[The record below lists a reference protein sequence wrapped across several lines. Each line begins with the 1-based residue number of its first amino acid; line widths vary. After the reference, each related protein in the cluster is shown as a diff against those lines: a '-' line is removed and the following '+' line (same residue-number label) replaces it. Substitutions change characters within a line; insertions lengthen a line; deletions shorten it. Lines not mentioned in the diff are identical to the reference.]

1 MRFGAIFVL
10 VALLAVTTP
19 VIFAEELSLEMVL
32 EVPAPP
38 TNLIASSGLPID
50 LSWTASP
57 EPNPNT
63 PLTHYSIERSVN
75 GGVTWSVLSANIGNV
90 QNFIDS
96 DVVIGS
102 VYDYRVKAHNKVGD
116 SISSNISTATAIIKD
131 SEKIRNI
138 GAKVG
143 ETALYVEPELEKELE
158 TEFEHYILT
167 QDDLRG
173 LFDRYWKIINVDTD
187 LSDTEFLSSTVI
199 IRDGER
205 EFDPVYKKNKIP
217 AITVEIYQFEFGS
230 DQEDFWF
237 VDEYEQSISDLAS
250 ISGFSETTGDCF
262 FENSIEGGM
271 SGCSYEN
278 IIIQVT
284 TFDLYE
290 KHLRTIKKDVRLE
303 SEPTLKVLNKVI
315 EKINDFKGR
324 DHGVGVVNVLL
335 DEIEQR
341 QIAAK
346 DAVKEKHN
354 NENYVDM
361 ENNFGIDQDKKF
373 KEINKNTDPEDS
385 LRDGINYFSC
395 KKDDFG
401 VVSIAGEFAN
411 GVGFVNSAKI
421 TISLTDGN
429 GDIIISDSNNF
440 DQIEKYDTRKFVAY
454 VNTDENFNDCSVEIK
469 SDDGSMIYKRSI
481 RN

>member
-1 MRFGAIFVL
+1 MKFGAIFVL

-19 VIFAEELSLEMVL
+19 VIFAEEPSSEMIL
-32 EVPAPP
+32 EVPAAP

-50 LSWTASP
+50 LNWTASQ
-57 EPNPNT
+57 EPNPDT
-63 PLTHYSIERSVN
+63 PVTHYSIERSVN
-75 GGVTWSVLSANIGNV
+75 DGVSWNILSANVGNV

-96 DVVIGS
+96 DIVIGN
-102 VYDYRVKAHNKVGD
+102 VYDYRIKAHNKVGD
-116 SISSNISTATAIIKD
+116 SIPSNISTATAIIKD
-131 SEKIRNI
+131 SEKIRNT

-143 ETALYVEPELEKELE
+143 ETAVYVEPELEKELE

-173 LFDRYWKIINVDTD
+173 LFDRYWKIIKVDTD

-324 DHGVGVVNVLL
+324 DHGVDVVNVLL
-335 DEIEQR
+335 DKIDR
-341 QIAAK
+341 NQIVGK
-346 DAVKEKHN
+346 DLK
-354 NENYVDM
+354 
-361 ENNFGIDQDKKF
+361 QDKEF
-373 KEINKNTDPEDS
+373 KEIDTNTDPEDS

-411 GVGFVNSAKI
+411 GVGFVDGAKI

-429 GDIIISDSNNF
+429 DDIIISDSNNF

-454 VNTDENFNDCSVEIK
+454 VKTNERFNDCNVEIK
-469 SDDGSMIYKRSI
+469 SDDGSLVYERSI
-481 RN
+481 KN

>member
-57 EPNPNT
+57 EPNPDM
-63 PLTHYSIERSVN
+63 PVTHYSIEKSVN

-131 SEKIRNI
+131 SEKIRNT

-143 ETALYVEPELEKELE
+143 ETAVYVEPELEKELE

-173 LFDRYWKIINVDTD
+173 LFDRYWKIIKVDTD

-230 DQEDFWF
+230 DQEDFWL

-324 DHGVGVVNVLL
+324 DHGVDVVNVLL
-335 DEIEQR
+335 DKIDR
-341 QIAAK
+341 NQIVGK
-346 DAVKEKHN
+346 DLK
-354 NENYVDM
+354 
-361 ENNFGIDQDKKF
+361 QDKEF
-373 KEINKNTDPEDS
+373 KEIDTNTDPEDS

-411 GVGFVNSAKI
+411 GVGFVDGAKI

-429 GDIIISDSNNF
+429 DDIIISDSNNF

-454 VNTDENFNDCSVEIK
+454 VKTNERFNDCNVEIK
-469 SDDGSMIYKRSI
+469 SDDGSLVYERSI
-481 RN
+481 KN

>member
-57 EPNPNT
+57 EPNPDM
-63 PLTHYSIERSVN
+63 PVTHYSIEKSVN

-116 SISSNISTATAIIKD
+116 SIPSNISTATAIIKD

-187 LSDTEFLSSTVI
+187 LSDTEFLSSTII

-324 DHGVGVVNVLL
+324 DHGVDVVNVLL
-335 DEIEQR
+335 DKIDR
-341 QIAAK
+341 NQIVGK
-346 DAVKEKHN
+346 DLK
-354 NENYVDM
+354 
-361 ENNFGIDQDKKF
+361 QDKEF
-373 KEINKNTDPEDS
+373 KEIDTNTDPEDS

-411 GVGFVNSAKI
+411 GVGFVDGAKI
-421 TISLTDGN
+421 TISLTDEN
-429 GDIIISDSNNF
+429 DDIIISDSNNF

-454 VNTDENFNDCSVEIK
+454 VKTNERFNDCNVEIK
-469 SDDGSMIYKRSI
+469 SDDGSLVYERSI
-481 RN
+481 KN

>member
-57 EPNPNT
+57 EPNPDM
-63 PLTHYSIERSVN
+63 PVTHYSIEKSVN

-173 LFDRYWKIINVDTD
+173 LFDRYLKIINVDTD
-187 LSDTEFLSSTVI
+187 LSDTEFLSSTII

-324 DHGVGVVNVLL
+324 DHGVDVVNVLL
-335 DEIEQR
+335 DEIER
-341 QIAAK
+341 KQIVGK
-346 DAVKEKHN
+346 DLK
-354 NENYVDM
+354 
-361 ENNFGIDQDKKF
+361 QDKEF
-373 KEINKNTDPEDS
+373 KEIDTNTDPEDS

-411 GVGFVNSAKI
+411 GVGFVDGAKI

-454 VNTDENFNDCSVEIK
+454 VKTNERFNDCNVEIK
-469 SDDGSMIYKRSI
+469 SDDGSLVYERSI
-481 RN
+481 KN

>member
-57 EPNPNT
+57 EPNPDM
-63 PLTHYSIERSVN
+63 PVTHYSIEKSVN

-187 LSDTEFLSSTVI
+187 LSDTEFLSSTII

-324 DHGVGVVNVLL
+324 DHGVDVVNVLL
-335 DEIEQR
+335 DKIDR
-341 QIAAK
+341 NQIVGK
-346 DAVKEKHN
+346 DLK
-354 NENYVDM
+354 
-361 ENNFGIDQDKKF
+361 QDKEF
-373 KEINKNTDPEDS
+373 KEIDTNTDPEDS

-411 GVGFVNSAKI
+411 GVGFVDGAKI
-421 TISLTDGN
+421 TISLTGN
-429 GDIIISDSNNF
+429 DDIIISDSNNF

-454 VNTDENFNDCSVEIK
+454 VKTNERFNDCNVEIK
-469 SDDGSMIYKRSI
+469 SDDGSLVYERSI
-481 RN
+481 KN

>member
-1 MRFGAIFVL
+1 MKFGAIFVL

-19 VIFAEELSLEMVL
+19 VIFAEEPSSEMIL
-32 EVPAPP
+32 EVPAAP

-50 LSWTASP
+50 LNWTASQ
-57 EPNPNT
+57 EPNPDT
-63 PLTHYSIERSVN
+63 PVTHYSIERSVN
-75 GGVTWSVLSANIGNV
+75 DGVSWNILSANVGNV

-96 DVVIGS
+96 DIVIGN
-102 VYDYRVKAHNKVGD
+102 VYDYRIKAHNKVGD
-116 SISSNISTATAIIKD
+116 SIPSNISTATAIIKD
-131 SEKIRNI
+131 SEKIRNT

-143 ETALYVEPELEKELE
+143 ETAVYVEPELEKELE

-173 LFDRYWKIINVDTD
+173 LFDRYWKIIKVDTD

-230 DQEDFWF
+230 DQEDFWL

-324 DHGVGVVNVLL
+324 DHGVDVVNVLL
-335 DEIEQR
+335 DKIDR
-341 QIAAK
+341 NQIVGK
-346 DAVKEKHN
+346 DLK
-354 NENYVDM
+354 
-361 ENNFGIDQDKKF
+361 QDKEF
-373 KEINKNTDPEDS
+373 KEIDTNTDPEDS

-411 GVGFVNSAKI
+411 GVGFVDGAKI

-429 GDIIISDSNNF
+429 DDIIISDSNNF

-454 VNTDENFNDCSVEIK
+454 VKTNERFNDCNVEIK
-469 SDDGSMIYKRSI
+469 SDDGSLVYERSI
-481 RN
+481 KN

>member
-57 EPNPNT
+57 EPNPDM
-63 PLTHYSIERSVN
+63 PVTHYSIEKSVN

-187 LSDTEFLSSTVI
+187 LSDTEFLSSTII

-250 ISGFSETTGDCF
+250 ISGFSDTTGDCF
-262 FENSIEGGM
+262 FESSIEGGM

-324 DHGVGVVNVLL
+324 DHGVDVVNVLL
-335 DEIEQR
+335 DKIDR
-341 QIAAK
+341 NQIVGK
-346 DAVKEKHN
+346 DLK
-354 NENYVDM
+354 
-361 ENNFGIDQDKKF
+361 QDKEF
-373 KEINKNTDPEDS
+373 KEIDTNTDPEDS

-411 GVGFVNSAKI
+411 GVGFVDGAKI

-429 GDIIISDSNNF
+429 DDIIISDSNNF

-454 VNTDENFNDCSVEIK
+454 VKTNERFNDCNVEIK
-469 SDDGSMIYKRSI
+469 SDDGSLVYERSI
-481 RN
+481 KN

>member
-50 LSWTASP
+50 LNWTASQ
-57 EPNPNT
+57 EPNPDT
-63 PLTHYSIERSVN
+63 PVTHYSIERSVN
-75 GGVTWSVLSANIGNV
+75 DGVSWNILSANVGNV

-187 LSDTEFLSSTVI
+187 LSDTEFLSSTII

-324 DHGVGVVNVLL
+324 DHGVDVVNVLL
-335 DEIEQR
+335 DKIDR
-341 QIAAK
+341 NQIVGK
-346 DAVKEKHN
+346 DLK
-354 NENYVDM
+354 
-361 ENNFGIDQDKKF
+361 QDKEF
-373 KEINKNTDPEDS
+373 KEIDTNTDPEDS

-411 GVGFVNSAKI
+411 GVGFVDGAKI

-429 GDIIISDSNNF
+429 DDIIISDSNNF

-454 VNTDENFNDCSVEIK
+454 VKTNERFNDCNVEIK
-469 SDDGSMIYKRSI
+469 SDDGSLVYERSI
-481 RN
+481 KN

>member
-57 EPNPNT
+57 EPNPDM
-63 PLTHYSIERSVN
+63 PVTHYSIEKSVN

-187 LSDTEFLSSTVI
+187 LSDTEFLSSTII

-324 DHGVGVVNVLL
+324 DHGVDVVNVLL
-335 DEIEQR
+335 DKIDR
-341 QIAAK
+341 NQIVGK
-346 DAVKEKHN
+346 DLK
-354 NENYVDM
+354 
-361 ENNFGIDQDKKF
+361 QDKEF
-373 KEINKNTDPEDS
+373 KEIDTNTDPEDS

-411 GVGFVNSAKI
+411 GVGFVDGAKI

-429 GDIIISDSNNF
+429 DDIIISDSNNF

-454 VNTDENFNDCSVEIK
+454 VKTNERFNDCNVEIK
-469 SDDGSMIYKRSI
+469 SDDGSLVYERSI
-481 RN
+481 KN

>member
-19 VIFAEELSLEMVL
+19 VIFAEEPSSEMIL
-32 EVPAPP
+32 EVPAAP

-57 EPNPNT
+57 EPNPDM
-63 PLTHYSIERSVN
+63 PVTHYSIEKSVN

-187 LSDTEFLSSTVI
+187 LSDTEFLSSTII

-284 TFDLYE
+284 TFELYLSLINISRSRRR
-290 KHLRTIKKDVRLE
+290 LR
-303 SEPTLKVLNKVI
+303 
-315 EKINDFKGR
+315 
-324 DHGVGVVNVLL
+324 
-335 DEIEQR
+335 
-341 QIAAK
+341 
-346 DAVKEKHN
+346 
-354 NENYVDM
+354 
-361 ENNFGIDQDKKF
+361 
-373 KEINKNTDPEDS
+373 
-385 LRDGINYFSC
+385 C
-395 KKDDFG
+395 
-401 VVSIAGEFAN
+401 
-411 GVGFVNSAKI
+411 
-421 TISLTDGN
+421 
-429 GDIIISDSNNF
+429 
-440 DQIEKYDTRKFVAY
+440 
-454 VNTDENFNDCSVEIK
+454 
-469 SDDGSMIYKRSI
+469 RS
-481 RN
+481 RWSPYH

>member
-57 EPNPNT
+57 EPNPDM
-63 PLTHYSIERSVN
+63 PVTHYSIEKSVN

-96 DVVIGS
+96 DIVIGS

-187 LSDTEFLSSTVI
+187 LSDTEFLSSTII

-324 DHGVGVVNVLL
+324 DHGVDVVNVLL
-335 DEIEQR
+335 DKIDR
-341 QIAAK
+341 NQIVGK
-346 DAVKEKHN
+346 DLK
-354 NENYVDM
+354 
-361 ENNFGIDQDKKF
+361 QDKEF
-373 KEINKNTDPEDS
+373 KEIDTNTDPEDS

-411 GVGFVNSAKI
+411 GVGFVDGAKI
-421 TISLTDGN
+421 TISLTDEN
-429 GDIIISDSNNF
+429 DDIIISDSNNF

-454 VNTDENFNDCSVEIK
+454 VKTNERFNDCNVEIK
-469 SDDGSMIYKRSI
+469 SDDGSLVYERSI
-481 RN
+481 KN

>member
-38 TNLIASSGLPID
+38 TNLIASSGLTID

-57 EPNPNT
+57 EPNPDM
-63 PLTHYSIERSVN
+63 PVTHYSIEKSVN

-96 DVVIGS
+96 DIVIGS

-187 LSDTEFLSSTVI
+187 LSDTEFLSSTII

-324 DHGVGVVNVLL
+324 DHGVDVVNVLL
-335 DEIEQR
+335 DKIDR
-341 QIAAK
+341 NQIVGK
-346 DAVKEKHN
+346 DLK
-354 NENYVDM
+354 
-361 ENNFGIDQDKKF
+361 QDKEF
-373 KEINKNTDPEDS
+373 KEIDTNTDPEDS

-411 GVGFVNSAKI
+411 GVGFVDGAKI

-429 GDIIISDSNNF
+429 DDIIISDSNNF

-454 VNTDENFNDCSVEIK
+454 VKTNERFTDCNVEIK
-469 SDDGSMIYKRSI
+469 SDDGSLVYERSI
-481 RN
+481 KN

>member
-57 EPNPNT
+57 EPNPDM
-63 PLTHYSIERSVN
+63 PVTHYSIEKSVN

-96 DVVIGS
+96 DIVIGS

-187 LSDTEFLSSTVI
+187 LSDTEFLSSTII

-324 DHGVGVVNVLL
+324 DHGVDVVNVLL
-335 DEIEQR
+335 DKIDR
-341 QIAAK
+341 NQIVGK
-346 DAVKEKHN
+346 DLK
-354 NENYVDM
+354 
-361 ENNFGIDQDKKF
+361 QDKEF
-373 KEINKNTDPEDS
+373 KEIDTNTDPEDS

-411 GVGFVNSAKI
+411 GVGFVDGAKI

-429 GDIIISDSNNF
+429 DDIIISDSNNF

-454 VNTDENFNDCSVEIK
+454 VKTNERFNDCNVEIK
-469 SDDGSMIYKRSI
+469 SYYGSLVYELSI
-481 RN
+481 KN

>member
-1 MRFGAIFVL
+1 MKFGAIFVL

-57 EPNPNT
+57 EPNPDM
-63 PLTHYSIERSVN
+63 PVTHYSIEKSVN

-187 LSDTEFLSSTVI
+187 LSDTEFLSSTII

-324 DHGVGVVNVLL
+324 DHGVDVVNVLL
-335 DEIEQR
+335 DKIDR
-341 QIAAK
+341 NQIVGK
-346 DAVKEKHN
+346 DLK
-354 NENYVDM
+354 
-361 ENNFGIDQDKKF
+361 QDKEF
-373 KEINKNTDPEDS
+373 KEIDTNTDPEDS

-454 VNTDENFNDCSVEIK
+454 VKTNERFNDCNVEIK
-469 SDDGSMIYKRSI
+469 SDDGSLVYERSI
-481 RN
+481 KN

>member
-187 LSDTEFLSSTVI
+187 LSDTEFLSSTII

-324 DHGVGVVNVLL
+324 DHGVDVVNVLL
-335 DEIEQR
+335 DKIDR
-341 QIAAK
+341 NQIVGK
-346 DAVKEKHN
+346 DLK
-354 NENYVDM
+354 
-361 ENNFGIDQDKKF
+361 QDKEF
-373 KEINKNTDPEDS
+373 KEIDTNTDPEDS

-401 VVSIAGEFAN
+401 IVSIAGEFAN
-411 GVGFVNSAKI
+411 GVGFVDGAKI

-429 GDIIISDSNNF
+429 DDIIISDSNNF

-454 VNTDENFNDCSVEIK
+454 VKTNERFNDCNVEIK
-469 SDDGSMIYKRSI
+469 SDDGSLVYERSI
-481 RN
+481 KN

>member
-19 VIFAEELSLEMVL
+19 VIFAEEPSSEMIL
-32 EVPAPP
+32 EVPAAP

-50 LSWTASP
+50 LNWTASQ
-57 EPNPNT
+57 EPNPDT
-63 PLTHYSIERSVN
+63 PVTHYSIERSVN
-75 GGVTWSVLSANIGNV
+75 DGVSWNILSANVGNV

-96 DVVIGS
+96 DIVIGN
-102 VYDYRVKAHNKVGD
+102 VYDYRIKAHNKVGD
-116 SISSNISTATAIIKD
+116 SIPSNISTATAIIKD
-131 SEKIRNI
+131 SEKIRNT

-143 ETALYVEPELEKELE
+143 ETAVYVEPELEKELE

-173 LFDRYWKIINVDTD
+173 LFDRYWKIIKVDTD

-324 DHGVGVVNVLL
+324 DHGVDVVNVLL
-335 DEIEQR
+335 DKIDR
-341 QIAAK
+341 NQIVGK
-346 DAVKEKHN
+346 DLK
-354 NENYVDM
+354 
-361 ENNFGIDQDKKF
+361 QDKEF
-373 KEINKNTDPEDS
+373 KEIDTNTDPEDS

-411 GVGFVNSAKI
+411 GVGFVDGAKI

-429 GDIIISDSNNF
+429 DDIIISDSNNF

-454 VNTDENFNDCSVEIK
+454 VKTNERFNDCNVEIK
-469 SDDGSMIYKRSI
+469 SDDGSLVYERSI
-481 RN
+481 KN

>member
-57 EPNPNT
+57 EPNPDM
-63 PLTHYSIERSVN
+63 PVTHYSIEKSVN

-187 LSDTEFLSSTVI
+187 LSDTEFLSSTII

-250 ISGFSETTGDCF
+250 ISGFSDTTGDCF
-262 FENSIEGGM
+262 FESSIEGGM

-324 DHGVGVVNVLL
+324 DHGVDVVNVLL
-335 DEIEQR
+335 DKIDR
-341 QIAAK
+341 NQIVGK
-346 DAVKEKHN
+346 DLK
-354 NENYVDM
+354 
-361 ENNFGIDQDKKF
+361 QDKEF
-373 KEINKNTDPEDS
+373 KEIDTNTDPEDS

-411 GVGFVNSAKI
+411 GVGFVDGAKI

-454 VNTDENFNDCSVEIK
+454 VKTNERFNDCMWK
-469 SDDGSMIYKRSI
+469 
-481 RN
+481 

>member
-1 MRFGAIFVL
+1 MKFGAIFVL

-19 VIFAEELSLEMVL
+19 VIFAEEPSSEMIL
-32 EVPAPP
+32 EVPAAP

-50 LSWTASP
+50 LNWTASQ
-57 EPNPNT
+57 EPNPDT
-63 PLTHYSIERSVN
+63 PVTHYSIERSVN
-75 GGVTWSVLSANIGNV
+75 DGVSWNILSANVGNV

-96 DVVIGS
+96 DIVIGN
-102 VYDYRVKAHNKVGD
+102 VYDYRIKAHNKVGD
-116 SISSNISTATAIIKD
+116 SIPSNISTATAIIKD
-131 SEKIRNI
+131 SEKIRNT

-143 ETALYVEPELEKELE
+143 ETAVYVEPELEKELE

-173 LFDRYWKIINVDTD
+173 LFDRYWKIIKVDTD

-324 DHGVGVVNVLL
+324 DHGVDVVNVLL
-335 DEIEQR
+335 DKIDR
-341 QIAAK
+341 NQIVGK
-346 DAVKEKHN
+346 DLK
-354 NENYVDM
+354 
-361 ENNFGIDQDKKF
+361 QDKEF
-373 KEINKNTDPEDS
+373 KEIDTNTDPEDS

-411 GVGFVNSAKI
+411 GVGFVDGAKI

-429 GDIIISDSNNF
+429 DDIIISDSNNF

>member
-187 LSDTEFLSSTVI
+187 LSDTEFLSSTII

-324 DHGVGVVNVLL
+324 DHGVDVVNVLL
-335 DEIEQR
+335 DKIDR
-341 QIAAK
+341 NQIVGK
-346 DAVKEKHN
+346 DLK
-354 NENYVDM
+354 
-361 ENNFGIDQDKKF
+361 QDKEF
-373 KEINKNTDPEDS
+373 KEIDTNTDPEDS

-411 GVGFVNSAKI
+411 GVGFVDGAKI

-429 GDIIISDSNNF
+429 DDIIISDSNNF

-454 VNTDENFNDCSVEIK
+454 VKTNERFNDCNVEIK
-469 SDDGSMIYKRSI
+469 SDDGSLVYERSI
-481 RN
+481 KN

>member
-1 MRFGAIFVL
+1 MKPLGDLHSPNENTVRGTTGFIKQKQQAIKGSIKKGWDRTSYPIPFL
-10 VALLAVTTP
+10 NLKNNKT
-19 VIFAEELSLEMVL
+19 IF
-32 EVPAPP
+32 
-38 TNLIASSGLPID
+38 D
-50 LSWTASP
+50 RRH
-57 EPNPNT
+57 
-63 PLTHYSIERSVN
+63 TH
-75 GGVTWSVLSANIGNV
+75 SAC
-90 QNFIDS
+90 Q
-96 DVVIGS
+96 
-102 VYDYRVKAHNKVGD
+102 
-116 SISSNISTATAIIKD
+116 
-131 SEKIRNI
+131 
-138 GAKVG
+138 
-143 ETALYVEPELEKELE
+143 ELE

-187 LSDTEFLSSTVI
+187 LSDTEFLSSTII

-324 DHGVGVVNVLL
+324 DHGVDVVNVLL
-335 DEIEQR
+335 DKIDR
-341 QIAAK
+341 NQIVGK
-346 DAVKEKHN
+346 DLK
-354 NENYVDM
+354 
-361 ENNFGIDQDKKF
+361 QDKEF
-373 KEINKNTDPEDS
+373 KEIDTNTDPEDS

-411 GVGFVNSAKI
+411 GVGFVDGAKI

-429 GDIIISDSNNF
+429 DDIIISDSNNF

-454 VNTDENFNDCSVEIK
+454 VKTNERFNDCNVEIK
-469 SDDGSMIYKRSI
+469 SDDGSLVYERSI
-481 RN
+481 KN

>member
-1 MRFGAIFVL
+1 MQEGLEMRFGAIFVL
-10 VALLAVTTP
+10 VAVLAVTTP

-57 EPNPNT
+57 EPNPDM
-63 PLTHYSIERSVN
+63 PVTHYSIEKSVN

-187 LSDTEFLSSTVI
+187 LSDTEFLSSTII

-324 DHGVGVVNVLL
+324 DHGVDVVNVLL
-335 DEIEQR
+335 DKIDR
-341 QIAAK
+341 NQIVGK
-346 DAVKEKHN
+346 DLK
-354 NENYVDM
+354 
-361 ENNFGIDQDKKF
+361 QDKEF
-373 KEINKNTDPEDS
+373 KEIDTNTDPEDS

-411 GVGFVNSAKI
+411 GVGFVDGAKI

-429 GDIIISDSNNF
+429 DDIIISDSNNF

-454 VNTDENFNDCSVEIK
+454 VKVDDSFNDCNVEIK
-469 SDDGSMIYKRSI
+469 SDDGSLVYERSI
-481 RN
+481 KN

>member
-57 EPNPNT
+57 EPNPDM
-63 PLTHYSIERSVN
+63 PVTHYSIEKSVN

-131 SEKIRNI
+131 SEKIRNT

-143 ETALYVEPELEKELE
+143 ETAVYVEPELEKELE

-173 LFDRYWKIINVDTD
+173 LFDRYWKIIKVDTD

-324 DHGVGVVNVLL
+324 DHGVDVVNVLL
-335 DEIEQR
+335 DKIDR
-341 QIAAK
+341 NQIVGK
-346 DAVKEKHN
+346 DLK
-354 NENYVDM
+354 
-361 ENNFGIDQDKKF
+361 QDKEF
-373 KEINKNTDPEDS
+373 KEIDTNTDPEDS

-411 GVGFVNSAKI
+411 GVGFVDGAKI

-454 VNTDENFNDCSVEIK
+454 VKTNERFNDCNVEIK
-469 SDDGSMIYKRSI
+469 SDDGSLVYERSI
-481 RN
+481 KN

>member
-57 EPNPNT
+57 EPNPDM
-63 PLTHYSIERSVN
+63 PVTHYSIEKSVN

-187 LSDTEFLSSTVI
+187 LSDTEFLSSTII

-290 KHLRTIKKDVRLE
+290 KHLRTIKKYVRLE

-324 DHGVGVVNVLL
+324 DHGVDVVNVLL
-335 DEIEQR
+335 DKIDR
-341 QIAAK
+341 NQIVGK
-346 DAVKEKHN
+346 DLK
-354 NENYVDM
+354 
-361 ENNFGIDQDKKF
+361 QDKEF
-373 KEINKNTDPEDS
+373 KEIDTNTDPEDS

-411 GVGFVNSAKI
+411 GVGFVDGAKI
-421 TISLTDGN
+421 TISLTDEN
-429 GDIIISDSNNF
+429 DDIIISDSNNF

-454 VNTDENFNDCSVEIK
+454 VKTNERFNDCNVEIN
-469 SDDGSMIYKRSI
+469 SDDGSLVYERSI
-481 RN
+481 KN

>member
-57 EPNPNT
+57 EPNPDM
-63 PLTHYSIERSVN
+63 PVTHYSIEKSVN

-187 LSDTEFLSSTVI
+187 LSDTEFLSSTII

-324 DHGVGVVNVLL
+324 DHGVDVVNVLL
-335 DEIEQR
+335 DKIDR
-341 QIAAK
+341 NQIVGK
-346 DAVKEKHN
+346 DLK
-354 NENYVDM
+354 
-361 ENNFGIDQDKKF
+361 QDKEF
-373 KEINKNTDPEDS
+373 KEIDTNTDPEDS

-411 GVGFVNSAKI
+411 GVGFVDGAKI
-421 TISLTDGN
+421 TISLTDEN
-429 GDIIISDSNNF
+429 DDIIISDSNNF

-454 VNTDENFNDCSVEIK
+454 VKTNERFNDCNVEIK
-469 SDDGSMIYKRSI
+469 SDDGSLVYERSI
-481 RN
+481 KN

>member
-57 EPNPNT
+57 EPNPDM
-63 PLTHYSIERSVN
+63 PVTHYSIEKSVN

-187 LSDTEFLSSTVI
+187 LSDTEFLSSTII

-324 DHGVGVVNVLL
+324 DHGVDVVNVLL
-335 DEIEQR
+335 DKIER
-341 QIAAK
+341 KQIVGK
-346 DAVKEKHN
+346 DLK
-354 NENYVDM
+354 
-361 ENNFGIDQDKKF
+361 QDKEF
-373 KEINKNTDPEDS
+373 KEIDTNTDPEDS

-411 GVGFVNSAKI
+411 GVGFVDGAKI

-429 GDIIISDSNNF
+429 DDIIISDSNNF

-454 VNTDENFNDCSVEIK
+454 VKTNERFNDCNVEIK
-469 SDDGSMIYKRSI
+469 SDDGSLVYERSI
-481 RN
+481 KN

>member
-57 EPNPNT
+57 EPNPDM
-63 PLTHYSIERSVN
+63 PVTHYSIEKSVN

-187 LSDTEFLSSTVI
+187 LSDTEFLSSTII

-250 ISGFSETTGDCF
+250 ISGFSDTTGDCF
-262 FENSIEGGM
+262 FESSIEGGM

-324 DHGVGVVNVLL
+324 DHGVDVVNVLL
-335 DEIEQR
+335 DKIDR
-341 QIAAK
+341 NQIVGK
-346 DAVKEKHN
+346 DLK
-354 NENYVDM
+354 
-361 ENNFGIDQDKKF
+361 QDKEF
-373 KEINKNTDPEDS
+373 KEIDTNTDPEDS

-411 GVGFVNSAKI
+411 GVGFVDGAKI
-421 TISLTDGN
+421 TISLTDEN
-429 GDIIISDSNNF
+429 DDIIISDSNNF

-454 VNTDENFNDCSVEIK
+454 VKTNERFNDCNVEIK
-469 SDDGSMIYKRSI
+469 SDDGSLVYERSI
-481 RN
+481 KN

>member
-57 EPNPNT
+57 EPNPDM
-63 PLTHYSIERSVN
+63 PVTHYSIEKSVN

-187 LSDTEFLSSTVI
+187 LSDTEFLSSTII

-290 KHLRTIKKDVRLE
+290 KHLRTIKKYVRLE

-324 DHGVGVVNVLL
+324 DHGVDVVNVLL
-335 DEIEQR
+335 DKIDR
-341 QIAAK
+341 NQIVGK
-346 DAVKEKHN
+346 DLK
-354 NENYVDM
+354 
-361 ENNFGIDQDKKF
+361 QDKEF
-373 KEINKNTDPEDS
+373 KEIDTNTDPEDS

-411 GVGFVNSAKI
+411 GVGFVDGAKI
-421 TISLTDGN
+421 TISLTDEN
-429 GDIIISDSNNF
+429 DDIIISDSNNF

-454 VNTDENFNDCSVEIK
+454 VQTNERFNDCNVELN
-469 SDDGSMIYKRSI
+469 SDDGSLVYERSI
-481 RN
+481 KN

>member
-57 EPNPNT
+57 EPNPDT
-63 PLTHYSIERSVN
+63 PVTHYSIERSVN

-187 LSDTEFLSSTVI
+187 LSDTEFLSSTII

-324 DHGVGVVNVLL
+324 DHGVDVVNVLL
-335 DEIEQR
+335 DKIDR
-341 QIAAK
+341 NQIVGK
-346 DAVKEKHN
+346 DLK
-354 NENYVDM
+354 
-361 ENNFGIDQDKKF
+361 QDKEF
-373 KEINKNTDPEDS
+373 KEIDTNTDPEDS

-411 GVGFVNSAKI
+411 GVGFVDGAKI

-429 GDIIISDSNNF
+429 DDIIISDSNNF

-454 VNTDENFNDCSVEIK
+454 VKTNERFNDCNVEIK
-469 SDDGSMIYKRSI
+469 SDDGSLVYERSI
-481 RN
+481 KN

>member
-1 MRFGAIFVL
+1 MKFGAIFVL

-19 VIFAEELSLEMVL
+19 VIFAEEPSSEMIL
-32 EVPAPP
+32 EVPAAP

-57 EPNPNT
+57 EPNPDM
-63 PLTHYSIERSVN
+63 PVTHYSIEKSVN

-187 LSDTEFLSSTVI
+187 LSDTEFLSSTII

-315 EKINDFKGR
+315 EKINDFKDR
-324 DHGVGVVNVLL
+324 DHEVDVVNILL
-335 DEIEQR
+335 DEIEQK
-341 QIAAK
+341 QIVGK
-346 DAVKEKHN
+346 DLK
-354 NENYVDM
+354 
-361 ENNFGIDQDKKF
+361 QDKEF
-373 KEINKNTDPEDS
+373 KEIDRNTDPEDS

-411 GVGFVNSAKI
+411 GVGFVDGAKI

-429 GDIIISDSNNF
+429 DDIIISDSNNF

-454 VNTDENFNDCSVEIK
+454 VKTNERFNDCNVEIK
-469 SDDGSMIYKRSI
+469 SDDGSLVYERSI
-481 RN
+481 KN

>member
-57 EPNPNT
+57 EPNPDM
-63 PLTHYSIERSVN
+63 PVTHYSIEKSVN

-187 LSDTEFLSSTVI
+187 LSDTEFLSSTII

-324 DHGVGVVNVLL
+324 DHGVDVVNVLL
-335 DEIEQR
+335 DKIDR
-341 QIAAK
+341 NQIVGK
-346 DAVKEKHN
+346 DLK
-354 NENYVDM
+354 
-361 ENNFGIDQDKKF
+361 QDKEF
-373 KEINKNTDPEDS
+373 KEIDRNTDPEDS
-385 LRDGINYFSC
+385 LKAGINYFSC

-411 GVGFVNSAKI
+411 GVGFVDGAKI

-429 GDIIISDSNNF
+429 DDIIISDSNNF

-454 VNTDENFNDCSVEIK
+454 VKTNERFNDCNVEIK
-469 SDDGSMIYKRSI
+469 SDDGSLVYERSI
-481 RN
+481 KN

>member
-10 VALLAVTTP
+10 VALLAETTP

-57 EPNPNT
+57 EPNPDM
-63 PLTHYSIERSVN
+63 PVTHYSIEKSVN

-96 DVVIGS
+96 DIVIGS

-187 LSDTEFLSSTVI
+187 LSDTEFLSSTII

-324 DHGVGVVNVLL
+324 DHGVDVVNVLL
-335 DEIEQR
+335 DKIDR
-341 QIAAK
+341 NQIVGK
-346 DAVKEKHN
+346 DLK
-354 NENYVDM
+354 
-361 ENNFGIDQDKKF
+361 QDKEF
-373 KEINKNTDPEDS
+373 KEIDTNTDPEDS

-411 GVGFVNSAKI
+411 GVGFVDGAKI

-429 GDIIISDSNNF
+429 DDIIISDSNNF

-454 VNTDENFNDCSVEIK
+454 VKTNERFNDCNVEIK
-469 SDDGSMIYKRSI
+469 SDDGSLVYERSI
-481 RN
+481 KN

>member
-57 EPNPNT
+57 EPNPDM
-63 PLTHYSIERSVN
+63 PVTHYSIEKSVN

-187 LSDTEFLSSTVI
+187 LSDTEFLSSTII

-230 DQEDFWF
+230 DQEDFWL

-324 DHGVGVVNVLL
+324 DHGVDVVNVLL
-335 DEIEQR
+335 DKIER
-341 QIAAK
+341 KQIVGK
-346 DAVKEKHN
+346 DLK
-354 NENYVDM
+354 
-361 ENNFGIDQDKKF
+361 QDKEF
-373 KEINKNTDPEDS
+373 KEIDTNTDPEDS

-411 GVGFVNSAKI
+411 GVGFVDGAKI

-429 GDIIISDSNNF
+429 DDIIISDSNNF

-454 VNTDENFNDCSVEIK
+454 VKTNERFTDCNVEIK
-469 SDDGSMIYKRSI
+469 SDDGSLVYERSI
-481 RN
+481 KN

>member
-57 EPNPNT
+57 EPNPDM
-63 PLTHYSIERSVN
+63 PVTHYSIEKSVN

-116 SISSNISTATAIIKD
+116 SIPSNISTATAIIKD

-187 LSDTEFLSSTVI
+187 LSDTEFLSSTII

-324 DHGVGVVNVLL
+324 DHGVDVVNVLL
-335 DEIEQR
+335 DKIER
-341 QIAAK
+341 KQIVGK
-346 DAVKEKHN
+346 DLK
-354 NENYVDM
+354 
-361 ENNFGIDQDKKF
+361 QDKEF
-373 KEINKNTDPEDS
+373 KEIDTNTDPEDS

-411 GVGFVNSAKI
+411 GVGFVDGAKI

-429 GDIIISDSNNF
+429 DDIIISDSNNF

-454 VNTDENFNDCSVEIK
+454 VKTNERFNDCNVEIK
-469 SDDGSMIYKRSI
+469 SDDGSLVYERSI
-481 RN
+481 KN

>member
-57 EPNPNT
+57 EPNPDM
-63 PLTHYSIERSVN
+63 PVTHYSIEKSVN

-96 DVVIGS
+96 DIVIGN
-102 VYDYRVKAHNKVGD
+102 VYDYRIKAHNKVGD
-116 SISSNISTATAIIKD
+116 SIPSNISTATAIIKD
-131 SEKIRNI
+131 SEKIRNT

-143 ETALYVEPELEKELE
+143 ETAVYVEPELEKELE

-173 LFDRYWKIINVDTD
+173 LFDRYWKIIKVDTD

>member
-57 EPNPNT
+57 EPNPDM
-63 PLTHYSIERSVN
+63 PVTHYSIEKSVN

-96 DVVIGS
+96 DIVIGS

-187 LSDTEFLSSTVI
+187 LSDTEFLSSTII

-324 DHGVGVVNVLL
+324 DHGGDVVNVLL
-335 DEIEQR
+335 DKIER
-341 QIAAK
+341 KQIVGK
-346 DAVKEKHN
+346 DLK
-354 NENYVDM
+354 
-361 ENNFGIDQDKKF
+361 QDKEF
-373 KEINKNTDPEDS
+373 KEIDTNTDPEDS

-454 VNTDENFNDCSVEIK
+454 VKTNERFNDCNVEIK
-469 SDDGSMIYKRSI
+469 SDDGSLVYERSI
-481 RN
+481 KN

>member
-57 EPNPNT
+57 EPNPDM
-63 PLTHYSIERSVN
+63 PVTHYSIEKSVN

-96 DVVIGS
+96 DIVIGS

-187 LSDTEFLSSTVI
+187 LSDTEFLSSTII

-250 ISGFSETTGDCF
+250 ISGFSDTTGDCF
-262 FENSIEGGM
+262 FESSIEGGM

-324 DHGVGVVNVLL
+324 DHGVDVVNVLL
-335 DEIEQR
+335 DKIDR
-341 QIAAK
+341 NQIVGK
-346 DAVKEKHN
+346 DLK
-354 NENYVDM
+354 
-361 ENNFGIDQDKKF
+361 QDKEF
-373 KEINKNTDPEDS
+373 KEIDTNTDPEDS

-411 GVGFVNSAKI
+411 GVGFVDGAKI
-421 TISLTDGN
+421 TISLTDEN
-429 GDIIISDSNNF
+429 DDIIISDSNNF

-454 VNTDENFNDCSVEIK
+454 VKTNERFNDCNVEIK
-469 SDDGSMIYKRSI
+469 SDDGSLVYERSI
-481 RN
+481 KN